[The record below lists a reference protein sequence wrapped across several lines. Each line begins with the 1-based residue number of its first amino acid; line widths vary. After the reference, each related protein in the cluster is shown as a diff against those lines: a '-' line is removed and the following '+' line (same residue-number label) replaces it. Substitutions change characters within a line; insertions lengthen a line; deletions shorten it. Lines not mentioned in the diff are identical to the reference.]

1 MVIQQNFNLSYTGSS
16 PVLLKE
22 AQYLWYCA
30 YFFRGVKMSEKES
43 GKCPKCGSNVYEII
57 WDMFD
62 GDRYEITCECDECSY
77 EWVEVYK
84 YISWRKKE

>member
-1 MVIQQNFNLSYTGSS
+1 MN
-16 PVLLKE
+16 
-22 AQYLWYCA
+22 
-30 YFFRGVKMSEKES
+30 EKES
-43 GKCPKCGSNVYEII
+43 GKCPNCGSNVYEII